1 MQTVT
6 TTETS
11 VPVGALLERKQL
23 FLIDMIPIRA
33 KKLGAA
39 LNSLYEVQVFSD
51 GGAALEAMHQDSPHV
66 VVIDERTL
74 SSQGQGI
81 LRTKARSEN
90 IKHIPFIILS
100 DGTEG
105 PLLLGDG
112 EGAAD
117 HFLKRPFTF
126 NQLLEQISYS
136 LSQGAER
143 SWTQLPLAAQK
154 TLQGTVDQFKSISKA
169 IAEGQPIDLTDTRKS
184 CAPLVTCIQSNQ
196 CKGVL
201 DGLRDHHNY
210 TYVHSL
216 RVATFL
222 TLFGKAI
229 GMGKEEMLVLS
240 MGGLLHDVG
249 KVATPQNILNKH
261 GKLNDEEWDMMRG
274 HVTHSQDILSNM
286 PDVNPIIRIIA
297 EQHHEKLDGTG
308 YPKGLK
314 NGELNELARMAA
326 IVDIFS
332 ALTDRRSYKVAYCAS
347 IAFKMIEQMG
357 PALDQRLVRT
367 FRDTLSGGDY
377 A

>member
-6 TTETS
+6 TLDTS
-11 VPVGALLERKQL
+11 PPVGAVIQRQQL
-23 FLIDMIPIRA
+23 FLIDMVPIRA

-39 LNSLYEVQVFSD
+39 LHSLYEVRVFPD
-51 GGAALEAMHQDSPHV
+51 GGAALEAMQQGAPHV

-81 LRTKARSEN
+81 HRTKVRSEN
-90 IKHIPFIILS
+90 LKHVPFIILS

-105 PLLLGDG
+105 PLVMGDG
-112 EGAAD
+112 DGASD

-126 NQLLEQISYS
+126 NLLLEQISYS
-136 LSQGAER
+136 LSQGVER
-143 SWTQLPLAAQK
+143 SWEKLPLAAQK

-169 IAEGQPIDLTDTRKS
+169 IAQGEPIDMTDTRKC

-196 CKGVL
+196 CKDVL

-222 TLFGKAI
+222 TVFGKAV
-229 GMGKEEMLVLS
+229 GMSKEEMLVLS

-249 KVATPQNILNKH
+249 KVATPQNILNKQ
-261 GKLNDEEWDMMRG
+261 GELNDEEWKMMRG

-286 PDVNPIIRIIA
+286 PNVNPIIRIIA

-308 YPKGLK
+308 YPLGLK
-314 NGELNELARMAA
+314 NGQLNELARMAA

-332 ALTDRRSYKVAYCAS
+332 ALTDRRAYKLAYCAS

-367 FRDTLSGGDY
+367 FRDSLSGDDY
-377 A
+377 V